1 MTLSELLAVAVDMCG
16 SDVHLTAGQPPL
28 VRVHGDLRRLEEHPV
43 LTGADIEQ
51 MVRRHLTDGQQ
62 AQFEQTSEL
71 DFSTDIIDIARIR
84 GNLFRQRGKV
94 AAVLRLIPDQVP
106 GVHDLGLPASV
117 VEFAR
122 LPRGL
127 VLVTGPTGSGKTT
140 TLAAMIDTINSERQ
154 SHVLTIEDPIEY
166 IHEPK
171 MGVVNQREVRTDTA
185 SFALA
190 LRAALREDPD
200 VVLIGEMRDRE
211 TVEAALRIAETGH
224 LTLATLHTNSA
235 VQTIHRVVDLF
246 PAHTQLHIRAQLSFV
261 LQGIVC
267 QILAPRADGQGRV
280 AAVEVLVPTSGVRH
294 LIREDKLHQV
304 YSAMQS
310 APHTVGMQTM
320 NQALAELYRQGRIT
334 LESAVAASSDREELQ
349 AMAAR
354 HPGWTGLDQ
363 HRRPA
368 GGIQTGRQPVTSSR

>member
-1 MTLSELLAVAVDMCG
+1 MTLSELLAVAVEAHG

-28 VRVHGDLRRLEEHPV
+28 VRVHGDLLRVEDQPV
-43 LTGADIEQ
+43 LTSADIEQ
-51 MVRRHLTDGQQ
+51 MVRHHLSDRQQ
-62 AQFEQTSEL
+62 AQFEQTCEL
-71 DFSTDIIDIARIR
+71 DFSTNIDDIVRIR
-84 GNLFRQRGKV
+84 GNLFRQRGGA
-94 AAVLRLIPDQVP
+94 AAVFRLIPKHVP
-106 GVHDLGLPASV
+106 AVNDLGLPSSV

-140 TLAAMIDTINSERQ
+140 TLAAMVDTINTERR

-166 IHEPK
+166 VHQPK

-185 SFALA
+185 GFAPA

-211 TVEAALRIAETGH
+211 TVEAALGIAETGH

-235 VQTIHRVVDLF
+235 VQTIHRIIDLF
-246 PAHTQLHIRAQLSFV
+246 PAHTQGHVRAQLSLV
-261 LQGIVC
+261 LQGIAC
-267 QILAPRADGQGRV
+267 QILAPRADGHGRV
-280 AAVEVLVPTSGVRH
+280 AAVEVLVPTSAVRH

-310 APHTVGMQTM
+310 ASHTVGMQTM
-320 NQALAELYRQGRIT
+320 NQALAELYRHGRIT
-334 LESAVAASSDREELQ
+334 LESAAAASSDREELQ
-349 AMAAR
+349 AMITR
-354 HPGWTGLDQ
+354 HPGRAGVER
-363 HRRPA
+363 HPRRPGDRHA
-368 GGIQTGRQPVTSSR
+368 NA